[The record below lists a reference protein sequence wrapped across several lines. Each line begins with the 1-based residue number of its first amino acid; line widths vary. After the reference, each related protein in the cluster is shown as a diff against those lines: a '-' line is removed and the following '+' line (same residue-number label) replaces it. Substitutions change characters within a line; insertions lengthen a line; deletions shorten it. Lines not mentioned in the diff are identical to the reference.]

1 MPANYKDT
9 TIGDNQYRIGLLKA
23 ADGGWIFSTFVKRYR
38 AYKEA
43 NPEPEQV
50 IDPNAPIPPPIDPEV
65 GFAVTAAFLVE
76 QLGRGELAEVQTL
89 CLSVCGRYD
98 SRLGSPIAKPVLFA
112 DGRYAIPEL
121 EFDAPAVL
129 ELTKQCIAFNIAP
142 FFPAAGS
149 NVNQNPALDS
159 SQPNTQA

>member
-1 MPANYKDT
+1 MPANFKDT
-9 TIGDNQYRIGLLKA
+9 TIGDNQYRVGQLKA

-43 NPEPEQV
+43 QPDTEAQPET
-50 IDPNAPIPPPIDPEV
+50 IAAPVDPEV

-76 QLGRGELAEVQTL
+76 QLGRGELAEIQAL
-89 CLSVCGRYD
+89 CLGVCGRYD
-98 SRLGSPIAKPVLFA
+98 SRLGSPIAKPILFA
-112 DGRYAIPEL
+112 DGRYAIPDL

-129 ELTKQCIAFNIAP
+129 ELTKQCIAFNISP

>member
-1 MPANYKDT
+1 MPANYKDV
-9 TIGDNQYRIGLLKA
+9 TIGENQYRIGLLKA

-43 NPEPEQV
+43 NPSDESQPETIV
-50 IDPNAPIPPPIDPEV
+50 APVDPEV

-76 QLGRGELAEVQTL
+76 QLGRGELAEVQAL

-98 SRLGSPIAKPVLFA
+98 SRLGSPIAKPILFA

-142 FFPAAGS
+142 FFPAAGL

-159 SQPNTQA
+159 SQLSTQA

>member
-1 MPANYKDT
+1 MPANFKDT
-9 TIGDNQYRIGLLKA
+9 TIGDNQYRIGQLKA

-43 NPEPEQV
+43 QPDTEAQQEIV
-50 IDPNAPIPPPIDPEV
+50 AAPVDPEV

-89 CLSVCGRYD
+89 CLGVCGRYD
-98 SRLGSPIAKPVLFA
+98 SRLGSPIAKPILFA
-112 DGRYAIPEL
+112 DGRYAIPDL
-121 EFDAPAVL
+121 EFDAPTVL

-142 FFPAAGS
+142 FFPAAGL
-149 NVNQNPALDS
+149 NANQSPALDS
-159 SQPNTQA
+159 SQPSIQA

>member
-1 MPANYKDT
+1 MPANFKDT
-9 TIGDNQYRIGLLKA
+9 TIGDNQYRIGQLKA
-23 ADGGWIFSTFVKRYR
+23 ADGSWIFSTFVKRYR

-43 NPEPEQV
+43 QPETDAQPETIV
-50 IDPNAPIPPPIDPEV
+50 APVDPEV

-98 SRLGSPIAKPVLFA
+98 SRLGSPIAKPILFA
-112 DGRYAIPEL
+112 DGRYAIPDL
-121 EFDAPAVL
+121 EFDAPTVL

-159 SQPNTQA
+159 SQPSTQA

>member
-1 MPANYKDT
+1 MPTNFKDV
-9 TIGDNQYRIGLLKA
+9 TIGDNQYRIGQLKA

-43 NPEPEQV
+43 QPENEAQV
-50 IDPNAPIPPPIDPEV
+50 EIVAAPVDPEV

-76 QLGRGELAEVQTL
+76 QLGRSELAEVQAL
-89 CLSVCGRYD
+89 CLGVCGRYD
-98 SRLGSPIAKPVLFA
+98 SRLGSPIAKPILFA
-112 DGRYAIPEL
+112 DGRYAIPDL

-129 ELTKQCIAFNIAP
+129 ELTKQCIAFNIAH

>member
-43 NPEPEQV
+43 NPSDGSQPETIV
-50 IDPNAPIPPPIDPEV
+50 APVDPEV

-76 QLGRGELAEVQTL
+76 QLGRGELAEVQEL
-89 CLSVCGRYD
+89 CLGVCGRYD
-98 SRLGSPIAKPVLFA
+98 SRLGSPIAKPILFA
-112 DGRYAIPEL
+112 DGRYAIPDL

-142 FFPAAGS
+142 FFPGAGL
-149 NVNQNPALDS
+149 NVNQNPALDLN
-159 SQPNTQA
+159 QPSTHA